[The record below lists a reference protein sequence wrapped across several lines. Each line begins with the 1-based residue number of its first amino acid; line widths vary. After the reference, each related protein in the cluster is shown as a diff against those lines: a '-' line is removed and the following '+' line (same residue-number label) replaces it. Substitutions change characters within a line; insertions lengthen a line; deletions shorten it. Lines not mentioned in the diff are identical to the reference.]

1 MDGDGPLVD
10 ECKPVG
16 MTGDVLH
23 TLAEGRILKDGEASD
38 AAHSAGL
45 DDGIAKVRC
54 LDELGT
60 LQQQTI
66 DLGGDQQP
74 AALGGDMDGGELGAG
89 VHDVAVDGLLGQ
101 GGGGAESRAC
111 GGQLHRAVGIH
122 LQRQRI
128 TGTVQTVSHQ
138 IVGDAGGVEAVD
150 DLIDGL
156 VLVDVDGEIGGVA
169 AGQLCAGLLVVVVH
183 SDFSV
188 ADGDFDGTGLGAAL
202 IAAVADDADLLDQRR
217 PELEVNQLGITNL
230 CFVCH
235 NISFLSV
242 DLDAGV
248 HCLEG
253 CGDSIGVAGGR
264 SAVLCTA
271 GNADA
276 AALCGLAE
284 GPRICL
290 CGFFQRLVDV
300 GGAVFGG
307 LEGLHVQQGAD
318 GLDAAALLAHDGGV
332 QGRVEGE
339 AVCLCLHIAFELCH
353 LGLVLVR
360 GLLAVELGE
369 AVLCG
374 LELCLSAF
382 QLGLELLGGGLL
394 AVDVSAVFAHQP
406 VQLFIG
412 DAGDLCLYV
421 FTLHK

>member
-1 MDGDGPLVD
+1 MDGNSPLVD
-10 ECKPVG
+10 EGEPVG
-16 MTGDVLH
+16 VTGDILH
-23 TLAEGRILKDGEASD
+23 ALAEGGILKDGEASD

-45 DDGIAKVRC
+45 DDGVAEVRR
-54 LDELGT
+54 LDELRG
-60 LQQQTI
+60 LEQQTV
-66 DLGGDQQP
+66 DAGGDQQP
-74 AALGGDMDGGELGAG
+74 AALGGDVLLGELGAG
-89 VHDVAVDGLLGQ
+89 VHDVAVDGLFGQ
-101 GGGGAESRAC
+101 GGGGAEGRAC
-111 GGQLHRAVGIH
+111 GGQLRRAVGIH

-138 IVGDAGGVEAVD
+138 IVGDTDGVEAVD

-156 VLVDVDGEIGGVA
+156 VLVDVDGEVGGIA

-183 SDFSV
+183 GNFGV

-253 CGDSIGVAGGR
+253 CGDGIGVAGGR

-276 AALCGLAE
+276 ALCGLAE
-284 GPRICL
+284 SPGVGLR
-290 CGFFQRLVDV
+290 GFFQRLVDV

-307 LEGLHVQQGAD
+307 FEGIHVQQGAD
-318 GLDAAALLAHDGGV
+318 SLDAAALPAHDGGV
-332 QGRVEGE
+332 QVRVEGE
-339 AVCLCLHIAFELCH
+339 AVCLRLHIAFELCH
-353 LGLVLVR
+353 LGLVLLR
-360 GLLAVELGE
+360 GFLAVELGE
-369 AVLCG
+369 AVLRG
-374 LELCLSAF
+374 LELCLGAF
-382 QLGLELLGGGLL
+382 QLSLELLGDGLL
-394 AVDVSAVFAHQP
+394 AVDVRAVLAHQP
-406 VQLFIG
+406 VELFIG
-412 DAGDLCLYV
+412 DAGNLCLYV

>member
-1 MDGDGPLVD
+1 
-10 ECKPVG
+10 

-23 TLAEGRILKDGEASD
+23 VFAEGGILKDGEASD

-45 DDGIAKVRC
+45 DDSIAKVRR

-66 DLGGDQQP
+66 DFGRDQQP
-74 AALGGDMDGGELGAG
+74 AAFGRDMDGGELGAG

-101 GGGGAESRAC
+101 GGGGAEGSAC

-128 TGTVQTVSHQ
+128 TGTVQTISHQ

-156 VLVDVDGEIGGVA
+156 VLVDVDGKIGGIA

-183 SDFSV
+183 GNFGV
-188 ADGDFDGTGLGAAL
+188 ADRDFDRAGLGAAL
-202 IAAVADDADLLDQRR
+202 IAAVADNTDLLDQRC

-235 NISFLSV
+235 NVSFLSV

-248 HCLEG
+248 HRFEG
-253 CGDSIGVAGGR
+253 SGDSIGVTGGR
-264 SAVLCTA
+264 SAVLCAA
-271 GNADA
+271 GNVDT

-284 GPRICL
+284 SPGVGL

-318 GLDAAALLAHDGGV
+318 GLDAAALLSHDGGV
-332 QGRVEGE
+332 QGRVESK
-339 AVCLCLHIAFELCH
+339 AVCLCLHIAPELRQ

-369 AVLCG
+369 AVLRG
-374 LELCLSAF
+374 LELGLCVF
-382 QLGLELLGGGLL
+382 ELGLELFGDGLL

-406 VQLFIG
+406 VERFVG
-412 DAGDLCLYV
+412 DAGNLCLYV